1 MNKKTRRRVPLAL
14 KLNRLIVSIIFFV
27 AVGLMLISYFVHG
40 RQVDRF
46 YYDLTERAA
55 LTVRQNV
62 DPDSVSTLWKAVN
75 TDEFRNLREKA
86 VAANDEQ
93 MIIDWM
99 ETKPSSYGEAAEN
112 FSLWDEYSAML
123 YQLEQFQDIFEMKSV
138 FLQYDYQGNTYN
150 LADASEG
157 ILYLGSIEQP
167 LDAFSDYADNAYVPA
182 TVYHSVYGW
191 LCTSCA
197 PVGWEGEDTVG
208 FVGADK
214 DMNEIVEERNWFL
227 LNSVIF
233 ILLVTAAGIVCSILV
248 INRIATVP
256 LHQLQE
262 GTCGFIQ
269 GKDGYTMDDVIDL
282 KLSGNDEITD
292 LYDEIRSMQTHIVHY
307 TQDLTHITAEK
318 ERIRTELDLAAKIQQ
333 AMLPKITAEFRDR
346 QEFSL
351 LASMDPAKDV
361 GGDFYDFFF
370 LDENRLVLV
379 IADVSGKGIPAS
391 LFMSVAKNMIGTR
404 AATGGT
410 PSEILTAV
418 NAQICKNN
426 STHMF
431 VTVWLGI
438 LDLQTGLLT
447 AANAGHEDPAVRGKN
462 GVFRLWEEKHGFV
475 LGGLKSTRYKD
486 YSITLAPGD
495 ALFLYTDGVTEAT
508 DTQEQLFGTERML
521 DALNKPGLR
530 TPEEML
536 RIVRQHIDSFVGEAE
551 QFDDLTM
558 LCLVYNGR
566 NPESEL
572 SS

>member
-1 MNKKTRRRVPLAL
+1 MNKKTKRRVPLAL
-14 KLNRLIVSIIFFV
+14 KLNRLIVAIIFFV

-55 LTVRQNV
+55 LTVRQNI
-62 DPDSVSTLWKAVN
+62 DPDSVSTLWKAV
-75 TDEFRNLREKA
+75 K
-86 VAANDEQ
+86 
-93 MIIDWM
+93 
-99 ETKPSSYGEAAEN
+99 
-112 FSLWDEYSAML
+112 
-123 YQLEQFQDIFEMKSV
+123 FQDIFEMKSV

-346 QEFSL
+346 KEFSL

-410 PSEILTAV
+410 PSESLTAV

-438 LDLQTGLLT
+438 LDLQTG
-447 AANAGHEDPAVRGKN
+447 PC
-462 GVFRLWEEKHGFV
+462 
-475 LGGLKSTRYKD
+475 
-486 YSITLAPGD
+486 
-495 ALFLYTDGVTEAT
+495 
-508 DTQEQLFGTERML
+508 
-521 DALNKPGLR
+521 R
-530 TPEEML
+530 T
-536 RIVRQHIDSFVGEAE
+536 G
-551 QFDDLTM
+551 
-558 LCLVYNGR
+558 
-566 NPESEL
+566 
-572 SS
+572 